1 MFPIARVV
9 LAAYNYSLVLPG
21 NGRGFMLGYSGRVL
35 FYMAGLDMKSDFY
48 TKLEIKIAHA
58 SNLLCFLARFSVCGA
73 LGRNM
78 AGNTLKRGLKWYP
91 AGLMG

>member
-1 MFPIARVV
+1 
-9 LAAYNYSLVLPG
+9 
-21 NGRGFMLGYSGRVL
+21 
-35 FYMAGLDMKSDFY
+35 MKSDFY
-48 TKLEIKIAHA
+48 TQFEIKMAHA

-73 LGRNM
+73 LSRNM

>member
-1 MFPIARVV
+1 VV
-9 LAAYNYSLVLPG
+9 FSPKYHDFQLRTSL
-21 NGRGFMLGYSGRVL
+21 
-35 FYMAGLDMKSDFY
+35 
-48 TKLEIKIAHA
+48 
-58 SNLLCFLARFSVCGA
+58 LARFSVCGA